1 MNHFVDVIESREQL
15 RAVLNEPSELV
26 TRKTIKHLDK
36 YCGVFILRSP
46 FVLLATA
53 DAFGSTD
60 VSPKGDPIGFV
71 KVLDDKTLA
80 IPDRPGN
87 QRADSLENIIQNPK
101 VGLIFM
107 IPGKTE
113 TLRVSGTAKIVRDQS
128 LRDSMSVS
136 GCSPVLAIVVSVEE
150 AFIHCS
156 KCIIRFKL
164 WEQGNWPDLAGLK
177 RLAET
182 VVNAGKLDISESE
195 MHEIVVN
202 DERERLY

>member
-26 TRKTIKHLDK
+26 TLKTIKHLDK

-53 DAFGSTD
+53 DAFKSTD

-128 LRDSMSVS
+128 LRDPMSVS

-164 WEQGNWPDLAGLK
+164 WEQRSWPDLAGLK